1 MTNRSQKPGHELR
14 FVIFIGH
21 WSFPKSLP
29 ARPSSPS
36 RYPVWALR
44 IRLPVQVSRRV
55 LDAGVGVE
63 RDVGLAVGLVDGGHR
78 VWPAARKDGF
88 CGEADAVALLPE
100 SAVDDELPGLLHSP
114 APRMARFIAGARNV
128 VHEALARAG
137 SFVRVR
143 AHAADGAVE
152 VVNRFDPGD
161 ARQDGLGAASVAGI
175 AVRLD
180 AADGDAHVGLH
191 EMPVDLDPVAA
202 RSPPQVS

>member
-63 RDVGLAVGLVDGGHR
+63 RDVGLAVGLTDGGHS
-78 VWPAARKDGF
+78 VGPGARKERL
-88 CGEADAVALLPE
+88 CGEADAVALLE
-100 SAVDDELPGLLHSP
+100 VRGAYDELPGLLQSQ
-114 APRMARFIAGARNV
+114 G
-128 VHEALARAG
+128 
-137 SFVRVR
+137 
-143 AHAADGAVE
+143 
-152 VVNRFDPGD
+152 
-161 ARQDGLGAASVAGI
+161 
-175 AVRLD
+175 
-180 AADGDAHVGLH
+180 
-191 EMPVDLDPVAA
+191 
-202 RSPPQVS
+202 